1 LLTYLGTSSLTSSF
15 LTRLQDIREEEGC
28 KRAIDLVLKEF
39 GSIDV
44 SVDTLEIELL
54 PTC

>member
-1 LLTYLGTSSLTSSF
+1 M
-15 LTRLQDIREEEGC
+15 QDIREEEGC

-44 SVDTLEIELL
+44 LVNNASVMYNQDSITDITTEQYVS
-54 PTC
+54 